1 MKLFTKISL
10 IVAAVA
16 GGLGILAII
25 IGLVMGADVYDL
37 NDMGIHISPQQLELS
52 GVITE
57 AVEESLVKEVEEM
70 ADEIVEKE
78 NFHTSTTH
86 HSDRHHNE
94 KLHNYT
100 YDFRSIKRLEV
111 DVQNAQITIFATDNE
126 NEFTY
131 YFNKGNSIATVDGST
146 LKLED
151 KSNIKDKVELELYIP
166 VGVLKEIEIE
176 AINGNLVADKIV
188 ADNVTIEIDN
198 ASVQIE
204 ELVVEDK
211 AELQINAGQMVV
223 GFYSGT
229 NLETE
234 CAMGSIM
241 VVCEGEQE
249 DYNYDVECGMG
260 QIQIQEN
267 TYSGIGKEIWIQGES
282 NKSIK
287 AECAMGEIILEFPN
301 SL

>member
-37 NDMGIHISPQQLELS
+37 NDMGIHISPQQLELNK
-52 GVITE
+52 GTC
-57 AVEESLVKEVEEM
+57 
-70 ADEIVEKE
+70 
-78 NFHTSTTH
+78 
-86 HSDRHHNE
+86 
-94 KLHNYT
+94 
-100 YDFRSIKRLEV
+100 DFCGIKRLEV
-111 DVQNAQITIFATDNE
+111 DVQNAQITIFATE
-126 NEFTY
+126 STKEFTY
-131 YFNKGNSIATVDGST
+131 YSNRENSIAKVDGST

-151 KSNIKDKVELELYIP
+151 RSNIRDKMKLELYIP

-188 ADNVTIEIDN
+188 ADNVIIEIDN

-241 VVCEGEQE
+241 VVCEGKQE

-260 QIQIQEN
+260 KIQIQEN